1 MSKDDVNSFVRPVW
15 LYIDFIDEPEKALK
29 LAETAA
35 LTFPDSAMS
44 YNLLGWSQTA
54 LNEMGKAEKNLKKAI
69 TIEPNLAAAHYNLGN
84 LYKKQNRDEM
94 ALDSFQKAYDLDS
107 NGSIGNLAAQAYN
120 ELLKETLSN

>member
-1 MSKDDVNSFVRPVW
+1 
-15 LYIDFIDEPEKALK
+15 
-29 LAETAA
+29 
-35 LTFPDSAMS
+35 MS